1 MKRPFPHEQPRDHPP
16 QVARHVPR
24 WSEVKP
30 LLGLDRRRQG
40 TSGQLARALTIEDI
54 RALAKRKVPR
64 SVFDYVDGAAED
76 EISMR
81 ANRAAFD
88 AKRFDPRVLRDVSQ
102 VDLTTTMLG
111 ERSDLPFA
119 LAPTGFT
126 RMVHR
131 DGEAGV
137 AWAANKARIPYT
149 LATLGTASPEQI
161 AQLTP
166 DTPRWFQLYAQK
178 DQGANRA
185 LVDEVARHGYTAL
198 MVTVDTSVIGAK
210 RRDIRSGLTI
220 PPTVSARTFVNMAV
234 HPSWWWNL
242 LTTQPLGFESL
253 RSDNSSLFG
262 AMDNLFMQG
271 IPLDFLAWLR
281 DNWPGKL
288 VVKGIS
294 SVDDARLAYSVGADA
309 VVLSNHGGRQLDR
322 TVPPIE
328 VVRRLRENVGA
339 DAEILLDSGIRSGL
353 DVAIA
358 IASGANSCLIGRPY
372 LYGVMAGGAKGVQR
386 VIEILEAE
394 LRRTMQLLGV
404 TSVTELTPDLLF
416 ESRAGEPGSS
426 DTGHQKK
433 ELSWNY

>member
-1 MKRPFPHEQPRDHPP
+1 M
-16 QVARHVPR
+16 
-24 WSEVKP
+24 P

-40 TSGQLARALTIEDI
+40 TTGQLARALTIEDI

-111 ERSDLPFA
+111 ERSHLPFA

-185 LVDEVARHGYTAL
+185 LVDEVARQGYTAL

-220 PPTVSARTFVNMAV
+220 PPTVSAKTFVNMAV
-234 HPSWWWNL
+234 HPSWWWGL

-262 AMDNLFMQG
+262 TMDNLFMQG
-271 IPLDFLAWLR
+271 VPLDFLAWLR
-281 DNWPGKL
+281 HNWPGKL

-294 SVDDARLAYSVGADA
+294 SVADARLAYSVGADA

-322 TVPPIE
+322 AAPPID
-328 VVRRLRENVGA
+328 VVRRLREDVGN

-353 DVAIA
+353 DMAIA

-372 LYGVMAGGAKGVQR
+372 LYGVMAGGARGVQR
-386 VIEILEAE
+386 VIEILETE

-404 TSVTELTPDLLF
+404 TSVAELTPDLLF
-416 ESRAGEPGSS
+416 EFRAGETGSS
-426 DTGHQKK
+426 NTVQQNK